1 MINLEKLYKA
11 GVHFGHQKRR
21 WCPKMAPYIW
31 GFKNN
36 VHLIDISKT
45 AIQLEKAAKF
55 LEEKVGQGASILW
68 VGTKKPAQDIVKSV
82 ALSLD
87 MPFVNHR
94 WIGGTLSNFGQVK
107 KSATKFLHYKD
118 VIDKADKYPHYTK
131 KELNVVTKAAS
142 RLEKNVGGIL
152 NLKWPVGVLVIVDV
166 IKERS
171 ALREAASMGI
181 PVIALVDTNADPS
194 LVDFVIPTNDDSPRA
209 IHVILDY
216 LTEAAKRGHEV
227 VAQKK
232 EQERIA
238 RENEK
243 AEKAAAAK
251 NAAAERAKKETAP
264 VEAPAPKAKIEKTE
278 KPVEKA
284 AKPEKTVTPEKPAAK
299 AKAEKSVEAEKPKK
313 TK

>member
-1 MINLEKLYKA
+1 MIDLGKLYKA

-55 LEEKVGQGASILW
+55 LEEKVSQGASALW
-68 VGTKKPAQDIVKSV
+68 IGTKKPAQDIVKSV
-82 ALSLD
+82 AVSLD
-87 MPFVNHR
+87 MPYVNHR

-118 VIDKADKYPHYTK
+118 VIEKSDKYPHYTK
-131 KELNVVTKAAS
+131 KELNVVTKAAG

-166 IKERS
+166 LKERS
-171 ALREAASMGI
+171 ALREASAMGI

-194 LVDFVIPTNDDSPRA
+194 LVDLVIPTNDDSPRA

-216 LTEAAKRGHEV
+216 LAEAAKRGHETA
-227 VAQKK
+227 AQKK

-238 RENEK
+238 RETEK
-243 AEKAAAAK
+243 ALAAK
-251 NAAAERAKKETAP
+251 NATAEKAKKEAAATA
-264 VEAPAPKAKIEKTE
+264 VEMPAPKAKTEKTE
-278 KPVEKA
+278 KPVDVKGKA
-284 AKPEKTVTPEKPAAK
+284 EKPA
-299 AKAEKSVEAEKPKK
+299 EAEKPNKS
-313 TK
+313 

>member
-31 GFKNN
+31 GYKNN

-55 LEEKVGQGASILW
+55 LEEKVAQGSSVLW
-68 VGTKKPAQDIVKSV
+68 IGTKKPAQDIVKSTAV
-82 ALSLD
+82 ALD

-94 WIGGTLSNFGQVK
+94 WIGGTLSNFAQVK

-118 VIDKADKYPHYTK
+118 VIEKADKYPHYTK
-131 KELNVVTKAAS
+131 KELNVVTKAAA
-142 RLEKNVGGIL
+142 RLEHNVGGIL

-171 ALREAASMGI
+171 ALREASAMGI

-216 LTEAAKRGHEV
+216 LAEATKKGQDAA
-227 VAQKK
+227 AQKK

-243 AEKAAAAK
+243 NEKAAAAK
-251 NAAAERAKKETAP
+251 QAAADRAKKEASSKSEEQSTEKAK
-264 VEAPAPKAKIEKTE
+264 AAAPKKPAAQAEKTE
-278 KPVEKA
+278 QSES
-284 AKPEKTVTPEKPAAK
+284 
-299 AKAEKSVEAEKPKK
+299 AEKK
-313 TK
+313 TAKE